1 MRLATPA
8 MPATR
13 RGGPRVAKGPRKK
26 WTPPPGA
33 ARRLVGLAEAAAYLG
48 ISPWSVRELQWDGQL
63 KRVNISRRLLFD
75 LHDLDEL
82 IKATKE

>member
-1 MRLATPA
+1 
-8 MPATR
+8 
-13 RGGPRVAKGPRKK
+13 
-26 WTPPPGA
+26 
-33 ARRLVGLAEAAAYLG
+33 VGLAEAAAYLG